1 MLSIYLVHR
10 GAVED
15 SGGQID
21 LARAAPFRLGPLTV
35 EPALRQV
42 TAVTSETLEPRVM
55 QVLVALVRAEGGIVS
70 RDDLVRQCWEGRIVG
85 DDSVNRVISRL
96 RRLAE
101 ERGGGSFRIETI
113 TKVGYRLVG
122 SVWPTEATARSALA
136 VAAQAE
142 QSPARGAETLPVE
155 RRRWVTLALAGA
167 AILAIAAAVSVLR
180 PSAPKPLQATLRVG
194 EIRSLSPELPATLA
208 TALESELQLK
218 IGQSA
223 SPLITIV
230 RTAAK
235 DGVQAYVVSG
245 TVRKIDALQRVVI
258 ALSREAGGETPLS
271 MSFDRPFGTGAGSLG
286 SLANDAAGMITCT
299 LQGSVEGRTKPLPDS
314 TVVLWSRFCEAEVSF
329 GLPGRSAQIT
339 LLRRAVR
346 ESSDFAYGWVALA
359 DTLAGT
365 MPENE
370 KVVGKPQ
377 YDEAIAALSTAERLG
392 FSNYEIL
399 NTRARLLSSRDIA
412 GREKLLRASAERF
425 AIQSSGTAPFNLGNL
440 LWNAGRVADAIT
452 ANRLAVQ
459 IDPNAEESAWSLITK
474 LSWTGQRAERDAL
487 FNKFDGQWPERGLA
501 RQQKFSDALQ
511 RGDFPT
517 ARATLGSVP
526 RIDPQVKTALDEA
539 LAALQHGDARGKS
552 MAADR
557 LVSLSATRETRSG
570 MAVEMLAALG
580 RDEDALKVAE
590 SFIDGPRVPSTK
602 VLFQPSLARA
612 RALPAFAALVT
623 RLGLVDY
630 WRKSGH
636 PPDFCLAADAPRLC
650 AGLRRTA

>member
-1 MLSIYLVHR
+1 M
-10 GAVED
+10 D

-42 TAVTSETLEPRVM
+42 TSVTSETLEPRVM
-55 QVLVALVRAEGGIVS
+55 QVLVALARAEGGIVS

-85 DDSVNRVISRL
+85 DDSINRVISRL

-101 ERGGGSFRIETI
+101 EGGGGSFRIETI

-122 SVWPTEATARSALA
+122 EVRPTKAVARSALA
-136 VAAQAE
+136 VGARAGS
-142 QSPARGAETLPVE
+142 SPARRAALLQFGA
-155 RRRWVTLALAGA
+155 RRWVTPALAGA
-167 AILAIAAAVSVLR
+167 IILVIAALVATLPPFR
-180 PSAPKPLQATLRVG
+180 PQPLHATLRVG
-194 EIRSLSPELPATLA
+194 EVRSLSPDVPATLA
-208 TALESELQLK
+208 TALESELQAK
-218 IGQSA
+218 VRQSA
-223 SPLITIV
+223 SPLIAVV
-230 RTAAK
+230 RAARK
-235 DGVQAYVVSG
+235 EDVQAYVVSG
-245 TVRKIDALQRVVI
+245 TVRNAGDLLRVAI
-258 ALSREAGGETPLS
+258 NLSREAGGETPLS
-271 MSFDRPFGTGAGSLG
+271 MSFDRPFGTGAASLA
-286 SLANDAAGMITCT
+286 SVANDAAEMITCT

-314 TVVLWSRFCEAEVSF
+314 TVVLWSRFCEAEISF
-329 GLPGRSAQIT
+329 GQPGRSAQIT

-346 ESSDFAYGWVALA
+346 ESPDFAYGWVALA

-365 MPENE
+365 MPEDE
-370 KVVGKPQ
+370 KVVGKPE
-377 YDEAIAALSTAERLG
+377 YDEAIAALSTADRLG

-440 LWNAGRVADAIT
+440 LWNAGRVADAVT

-459 IDPNAEESAWSLITK
+459 IDPNAEEPAWSLITK
-474 LSWTGQRAERDAL
+474 LSWEGQRAERDAL
-487 FNKFDGQWPERGLA
+487 INKFDAQWPERGLA

-517 ARATLGSVP
+517 ARATLGIVP
-526 RIDPQVKTALDEA
+526 RIDPQVKIALDEA
-539 LAALQHGDARGKS
+539 LGALQHGDARGKS

-557 LVSLSATRETRSG
+557 LVTLSAARETRSG
-570 MAVEMLAALG
+570 LAVEMLAALS

-590 SFIDGPRVPSTK
+590 SFIYGPRVPSTK

-612 RALPAFAALVT
+612 RALPAFATLVT

-630 WRKSGH
+630 WRNSGH
-636 PPDFCLAADAPRLC
+636 PPDFCLVADAPRLC
-650 AGLRRTA
+650 AELKAIS